1 MATEML
7 TLKEKLTRR
16 LKNAMTEKVCRVP
29 HPEKI
34 VFLILCYKADMAK
47 VRPLDLFWQEEKQH
61 TTSRNL
67 VKNFQ

>member
-29 HPEKI
+29 HPEK
-34 VFLILCYKADMAK
+34 K
-47 VRPLDLFWQEEKQH
+47 
-61 TTSRNL
+61 
-67 VKNFQ
+67 